1 MNHWNSSHFCFT
13 KEHYWSKW
21 SIISFL
27 SLCKFMCLIKDIF
40 CVYIFLH
47 KAHSYFTFSWWMV
60 LTWFNMLTLFVNDF
74 GHFSH
79 KKGFCPSWT
88 DKTCLF
94 LLKAWVK
101 VRSHC
106 KHWNEGI
113 IPKWSFS
120 WWHLSSYG
128 LVNDFLHM
136 SHMTFDLRCT
146 SFVWLLKLRFA
157 VQFVANLALK

>member
-1 MNHWNSSHFCFT
+1 
-13 KEHYWSKW
+13 
-21 SIISFL
+21 
-27 SLCKFMCLIKDIF
+27 MCLIKDIF

-88 DKTCLF
+88 DRTCLF

-120 WWHLSSYG
+120 WWHLSSNG

-157 VQFVANLALK
+157 VNSLLQIWHWNSFFISSSISFWFDDMTFFYLKIFYFT